1 MRIPSLT
8 TLILFIGLSSCISVV
23 KGPKKAYSEV
33 RKHDVTF
40 DAIIVPGIPFENNT
54 WDSIMKARV
63 VWAYVLYKN
72 GVTRNIIF
80 SGNAV
85 YSPYY
90 ESKIMGL
97 YAQAL
102 GIPAENIF
110 YDTLARHS
118 TENVFYSYLVARE
131 NNFKTLALAT
141 DPFQSALLRKFT
153 FTRFGTVM
161 YHMPFVMD
169 SVKKYSHLAPTIDP
183 VPAKRLDTF
192 TSITDEQSSFRRFFG
207 TMGGDIDWRNYEG
220 RKLPPL

>member
-1 MRIPSLT
+1 MRIPSIIILT
-8 TLILFIGLSSCISVV
+8 LLIGLSSCISVV
-23 KGPKKAYSEV
+23 KGPKKAYNEV

-102 GIPAENIF
+102 GVPAEHIF

-153 FTRFGTVM
+153 FTRFGTIM

-169 SVKKYSHLAPTIDP
+169 SVKKYNDLAPTIDP
-183 VPAKRLDTF
+183 TPAKRTEAF
-192 TSITDEQSSFRRFFG
+192 SSITDEQSSFRRFFG
-207 TMGGDIDWRNYEG
+207 TMGGDIDWSNYEG